1 MTCANTATVL
11 KLRLPGLS
19 LRKHPPTLEA
29 HVQSQA
35 WPEGL
40 FLCMYHTPL
49 TFCLSNLYVYLKYKL
64 ICKTDTIFY
73 HLGKFCNLQK
83 YYSTGCIVHQGERG
97 GRGVHSSR
105 FLVEVS
111 VELVSKNLLTE
122 KGQMVWLV

>member
-1 MTCANTATVL
+1 MPVVL
-11 KLRLPGLS
+11 KLRLPELS
-19 LRKHPPTLEA
+19 LRKHPLTLEA

-35 WPEGL
+35 SPA
-40 FLCMYHTPL
+40 YHVSL
-49 TFCLSNLYVYLKYKL
+49 TFCLSNLHVCLKHKL
-64 ICKTDTIFY
+64 ICKTDTLFY

-111 VELVSKNLLTE
+111 VELGSENLLTE

>member
-1 MTCANTATVL
+1 MPTVL
-11 KLRLPGLS
+11 KLRLPELN
-19 LRKHPPTLEA
+19 LREHPLTLKA

-35 WPEGL
+35 SPV
-40 FLCMYHTPL
+40 YHVSL
-49 TFCLSNLYVYLKYKL
+49 TFCLSNLYVCLKYKL
-64 ICKTDTIFY
+64 VCKTDTIFY

-97 GRGVHSSR
+97 GRGGRGVHSSP

-111 VELVSKNLLTE
+111 VELGSENLLTE